1 MSVSLAEGA
10 SATRRIVVDR
20 NRTIGFMGEEARVY
34 ATPSLVYDIEHVCRD
49 LILEHAGDGMDSV
62 GFEVSIRHMAPT
74 LLGMEV
80 SITATVTEIE
90 GPKVVLEITATDPLD
105 TICTGR
111 HVRFIVDVEKTKQR
125 LKAKAEKAASAPQG

>member
-1 MSVSLAEGA
+1 MSVSLAVGA
-10 SATRRIVVDR
+10 NATRHIVVDR
-20 NRTIGFMGEEARVY
+20 DRTIGFMGEEVRVY
-34 ATPSLVYDIEHVCRD
+34 ATPALVYDIEHLCRD
-49 LILEHAGDGMDSV
+49 LILEHAGEGMDSV

-80 SITATVTEIE
+80 VITAAVAETE
-90 GPKVVLEITATDPLD
+90 GPKVVLEITASDPLD

-125 LKAKAEKAASAPQG
+125 LQAKADKAAATSQG